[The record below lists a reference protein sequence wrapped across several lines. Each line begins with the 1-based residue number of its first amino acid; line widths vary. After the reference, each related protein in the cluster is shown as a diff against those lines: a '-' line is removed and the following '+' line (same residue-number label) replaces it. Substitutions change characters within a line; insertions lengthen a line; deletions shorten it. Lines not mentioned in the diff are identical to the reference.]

1 MKRVAILL
9 FFCMLPLW
17 GADHRLRL
25 PPPLTVD
32 ADDRNIPEPREQ
44 PVSELYAIV
53 YNSWMR
59 HLSPGQKVAAVRD
72 IGALN
77 VNAWDEMPDSSWFTN
92 RIGRRR
98 LSFDE
103 ICAGLEGQPPE
114 KGVWTVL
121 RVEDEGYTPKLRV
134 RDPTGR
140 TYVLKFDPSI
150 PEKNSAAERVS
161 TLVLHAAGY
170 NVPHNSIVSFRS
182 SDLTLAKDAYYMD
195 QVGKR
200 RPLTRADLEGVLKKI
215 KPVAN
220 GTYRGLASMFLPG
233 KGTGKFKYTGTRKDD
248 ANDIIPHERRREL
261 RGLRIIAAWIN
272 HADTGEKNTY
282 DAYVTVG
289 GRSYLKHYLIDF
301 GSTLGSGD
309 YINGP
314 YRIGHEYIFDGSAM
328 GRSFITLGLWHRPW
342 EEHGRIVHS
351 EIGYYDSE
359 LFKPERWKPNYPNP
373 AFNRTDDADGY
384 WGAKIVTAFSDE
396 FIEKLAQA
404 GAYRRSEVTAY
415 LANTLKQ
422 RRDAI
427 GRYWLDRVAPLEEF
441 DLTGGRLVFRDLA
454 VERGYAPKEIARGY
468 RLQLDGKKESL
479 TFTGQSAQLPELS
492 LRVGGQADRY
502 GRLLLARV
510 WIESKRQD
518 GGWSLP
524 VEVSLGQTRESERL
538 QVLGW
543 RHAVR

>member
-1 MKRVAILL
+1 V
-9 FFCMLPLW
+9 
-17 GADHRLRL
+17 
-25 PPPLTVD
+25 
-32 ADDRNIPEPREQ
+32 
-44 PVSELYAIV
+44 
-53 YNSWMR
+53 
-59 HLSPGQKVAAVRD
+59 
-72 IGALN
+72 
-77 VNAWDEMPDSSWFTN
+77 PDSSWFTN
-92 RIGRRR
+92 RIGRHR

-114 KGVWTVL
+114 NGVWTAL

-134 RDPTGR
+134 RDPAGR
-140 TYVLKFDPSI
+140 MYVLKFDPSA

-182 SDLTLAKDAYYMD
+182 SDLVLAEDAYYLD
-195 QVGKR
+195 LVGKR
-200 RPLTRADLEGVLKKI
+200 RPLTPADLESVLKKI
-215 KPVAN
+215 KPLAN
-220 GTYRGLASMFLPG
+220 ATYRGTASMFLPG
-233 KGTGKFKYTGTRKDD
+233 KGAGKFKYTGTRKDD

-261 RGLRIIAAWIN
+261 RGLRVIAAWIN

-289 GRSYLKHYLIDF
+289 ERSYLKHYLIDF

-314 YRIGHEYIFDGSAM
+314 YRIGHEYIFDGSTM
-328 GRSFITLGLWHRPW
+328 GRAFITLGLWHRPW

-359 LFKPERWKPNYPNP
+359 LFEPERWKPNYPNP
-373 AFNRTDDADGY
+373 AFNRMDDADGY

-396 FIEKLAQA
+396 VIEKLAQA
-404 GAYRRSEVTAY
+404 GAYSRFEVTSY

-454 VERGYAPKEIARGY
+454 VERGYALEEIARGY
-468 RLQLDGKKESL
+468 RLQVEGKRESL
-479 TFTGQSAQLPELS
+479 TFTGQSVQLPELS

-510 WIESKRQD
+510 WIECKRLD
-518 GGWSLP
+518 GDWSQP
-524 VEVSLGQTRESERL
+524 VEVSLGRTRESQRL

>member
-1 MKRVAILL
+1 
-9 FFCMLPLW
+9 
-17 GADHRLRL
+17 
-25 PPPLTVD
+25 
-32 ADDRNIPEPREQ
+32 
-44 PVSELYAIV
+44 
-53 YNSWMR
+53 
-59 HLSPGQKVAAVRD
+59 
-72 IGALN
+72 
-77 VNAWDEMPDSSWFTN
+77 
-92 RIGRRR
+92 
-98 LSFDE
+98 
-103 ICAGLEGQPPE
+103 
-114 KGVWTVL
+114 
-121 RVEDEGYTPKLRV
+121 
-134 RDPTGR
+134 
-140 TYVLKFDPSI
+140 
-150 PEKNSAAERVS
+150 
-161 TLVLHAAGY
+161 
-170 NVPHNSIVSFRS
+170 
-182 SDLTLAKDAYYMD
+182 
-195 QVGKR
+195 
-200 RPLTRADLEGVLKKI
+200 
-215 KPVAN
+215 
-220 GTYRGLASMFLPG
+220 
-233 KGTGKFKYTGTRKDD
+233 
-248 ANDIIPHERRREL
+248 
-261 RGLRIIAAWIN
+261 
-272 HADTGEKNTY
+272 
-282 DAYVTVG
+282 VTVG

-328 GRSFITLGLWHRPW
+328 GRSFMTLGLWHRPW
-342 EEHGRIVHS
+342 EQHGSIVHS

-359 LFKPERWKPNYPNP
+359 LFEPERWKPNYPNP

-404 GAYRRSEVTAY
+404 GAYSRSEVTAY

-454 VERGYAPKEIARGY
+454 VERGYAPEEIARGY

-479 TFTGQSAQLPELS
+479 TFTEQSVELPELS
-492 LRVGGQADRY
+492 LRVGGQPDRY

-510 WIESKRQD
+510 CIESKRHD